1 MAADLAETAK
11 ADGTT
16 ADGEFWY
23 ATAAKLLAPLFFAA
37 ARDGRAMADVVR
49 WVDTQEASEVSR
61 ILEQA
66 GVAEALD
73 AARAS
78 WCRDERTR
86 SSVYTTAET
95 VLAPFADARRQ
106 PGRRVRAGRTPRR
119 DPTRSISARR
129 PTTSAACAA
138 TSPR

>member
-16 ADGEFWY
+16 ADAEFWY

-37 ARDGRAMADVVR
+37 ARDRRSMADVVR
-49 WVDTQEASEVSR
+49 WVDTQEGSEVSS

-73 AARAS
+73 AARLSGAEEGALEQFAQL
-78 WCRDERTR
+78 DELLVALDG
-86 SSVYTTAET
+86 S
-95 VLAPFADARRQ
+95 
-106 PGRRVRAGRTPRR
+106 AGAQRG
-119 DPTRSISARR
+119 
-129 PTTSAACAA
+129 
-138 TSPR
+138 